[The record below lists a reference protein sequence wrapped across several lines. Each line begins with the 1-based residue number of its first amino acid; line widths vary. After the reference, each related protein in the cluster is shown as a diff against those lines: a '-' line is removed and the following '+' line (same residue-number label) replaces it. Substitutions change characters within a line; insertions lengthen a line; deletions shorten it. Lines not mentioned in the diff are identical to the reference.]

1 MDDPKKKQAM
11 QLEIT
16 ADDETAQG
24 VYANFVVGNFT
35 ETEMVLDFLFIHPQT
50 QKGKM
55 RSRVILSPI
64 HAKRMA
70 NMLTRQIKAF
80 EERFGAIPERRPVR
94 MPPPNGSDDTLN

>member
-1 MDDPKKKQAM
+1 MADPKQKRGMK
-11 QLEIT
+11 LEIT

-24 VYANFVVGNFT
+24 VYSNFVVGNFT
-35 ETEMVLDFLFIHPQT
+35 ETEMILDFLFIHPQT

-64 HAKRMA
+64 HAKRMSK
-70 NMLTRQIKAF
+70 MLQRQIQAF
-80 EERFGAIPERRPVR
+80 EERFGAIPERVPVK